1 MSERSCS
8 TCKYDGKSLLE
19 FPCNECTNNR
29 CRDHYAPM
37 TNADIIRQMT
47 DEELAEIIMCHM
59 GDGHCDDA
67 YETNCIEC
75 TLRWLKEEV
84 AT

>member
-37 TNADIIRQMT
+37 TNADRIRQMG
-47 DEELAEIIMCHM
+47 DEELAVELMCPY
-59 GDGHCDDA
+59 GSEGPVCGVNGK
-67 YETNCIEC
+67 TCKEC
-75 TLRWLKEEV
+75 TLEWLLEV